1 MNNKTNLCQCTSPQ
15 PTTGKTWCKDNMC
28 ICGYPLHNDLE
39 TDYDW
44 FNDSGYSDV
53 FHNEYSLDDSYEYPD
68 NHWTNTER
76 GD

>member
-1 MNNKTNLCQCTSPQ
+1 MSDKEKNLCECTSPQ
-15 PTTGKTWCKDNMC
+15 PQNGETWCNNNMC
-28 ICGYPLHNDLE
+28 ICGFPTHN
-39 TDYDW
+39 DYDW
-44 FNDSGYSDV
+44 TNDSGYSDV